1 MCLASCPN
9 PPRPRRRPSSSAV
22 FRVVRAK
29 LPPIA
34 FSMHPSSILANRLDP
49 QPTRTKDD
57 DEDEDE
63 QEEGWDTTLYRY
75 RVSTLGRHPIK
86 RLALKGERSR
96 EPNALPMPPI
106 RNGLSAIRGWERSNI
121 NLFVIS

>member
-63 QEEGWDTTLYRY
+63 QEEGWDMALYRF
-75 RVSTLGRHPIK
+75 RVLTLGNIHKAVRP
-86 RLALKGERSR
+86 ERANSSIGRADFLQQLYSEFSR
-96 EPNALPMPPI
+96 
-106 RNGLSAIRGWERSNI
+106 
-121 NLFVIS
+121 

>member
-9 PPRPRRRPSSSAV
+9 PPRRRPSSSAV

-63 QEEGWDTTLYRY
+63 QEEGWDMALNRYSYFGDRTL
-75 RVSTLGRHPIK
+75 
-86 RLALKGERSR
+86 ESR
-96 EPNALPMPPI
+96 GGKVE
-106 RNGLSAIRGWERSNI
+106 LSD
-121 NLFVIS
+121 

>member
-1 MCLASCPN
+1 MHSPGGATGFSPGFNPGNRPPWRSALSMCLASCPN
-9 PPRPRRRPSSSAV
+9 PPRRRPSSSAV

-63 QEEGWDTTLYRY
+63 QEEGWDMALYRY
-75 RVSTLGRHPIK
+75 KPW
-86 RLALKGERSR
+86 AQ
-96 EPNALPMPPI
+96 P
-106 RNGLSAIRGWERSNI
+106 
-121 NLFVIS
+121 